1 MKILDDIFAIILIM
15 SFKVNKQHTD
25 DFIVLTSL
33 LGIDQNSLLD
43 YLNWCLVEHLV
54 TDLSQ
59 NKEWINQIKTAPNA
73 IALFKEKVEER
84 TNAKWDNQNI
94 TTLYD
99 RVKLTTEKHFRQP
112 ITYAELLRLLVN
124 SPLKCANSTCGKTP
138 PEVKLHID
146 HRFPSSK
153 GGSSKFENL
162 QFLCEIC
169 NLKKSNKLE
178 KSDLWLKLELLQ
190 LS

>member
-1 MKILDDIFAIILIM
+1 MKLN
-15 SFKVNKQHTD
+15 VNKEHFD
-25 DFIVLTSL
+25 HFAVLTAL

-43 YLNWCLVEHLV
+43 YLNWCLVEHLA

-59 NKEWINQIKTAPNA
+59 DKEWINQIKIKPNA

-84 TNAKWDNQNI
+84 TNAKWDNENI
-94 TTLYD
+94 TILYD
-99 RVKLTTEKHFRQP
+99 RVKSTTEKHFRQP
-112 ITYAELLRLLVN
+112 ITYGELLRLLVN
-124 SPLKCANSTCGKTP
+124 APLKCVNPTCGKTP

-178 KSDLWLKLELLQ
+178 KSDLWLKLESLQ